1 MPGAP
6 GEPFFLL
13 NFHQLC
19 NDPVVT
25 VAGLANF
32 IEVDSYSG
40 NITELIKAPG
50 SVGRYKEPDCSCFDA
65 SDYRAVRDLGFDVQ
79 VDI

>member
-40 NITELIKAPG
+40 NITELIKA
-50 SVGRYKEPDCSCFDA
+50 
-65 SDYRAVRDLGFDVQ
+65 YRITDWRFRRELVETPVSARRLLA
-79 VDI
+79 IP